1 MSFVSLYD
9 RVVLIEDDFV
19 IRESY
24 RMIIDNSNKFRVVG
38 DFPSYEDASS
48 FIKKIQPKIILM
60 DIGLPGISG
69 IEATR
74 KIKIGNPF
82 IDVIIVSIFE
92 DDEFVFRALK
102 NGASGYIS
110 KTSNHIE
117 LINALEEVQQG
128 GAPMSSKIA
137 RLLIE
142 DLHTNPTISTL
153 TMMEVSILLAL
164 SEGKTNTQVAE
175 SLDISRAMVRT
186 HIRTIYNKLNVE
198 SKSEAIAAGKKQRII

>member
-1 MSFVSLYD
+1 MSFVSPHD

-24 RMIIDNSNKFRVVG
+24 RMIIDSSNKFKVVG
-38 DFPSYEDASS
+38 DFASYEEAST
-48 FIKKIQPKIILM
+48 FIKKIQPRIILM
-60 DIGLPGISG
+60 DIGLPGING

-74 KIKIGNPF
+74 KIKAENPF
-82 IDVIIVSIFE
+82 IEVIIVSIFE

-110 KTSNHIE
+110 KTSNDIE
-117 LINALEEVQQG
+117 LIHALEEVQQG

-142 DLHTNPTISTL
+142 DLQTNPIPSL
-153 TMMEVSILLAL
+153 LDMPEVNILQSL
-164 SEGKTNTQVAE
+164 SEGKTYTQIAE
-175 SLDISRAMVRT
+175 ACGISRATLRT
-186 HIRTIYNKLNVE
+186 AIRTIYNKLNVD
-198 SKSEAIAAGKKQRII
+198 SRSEAIVAGKTQRII